1 MPHIGGESRDQV
13 MLLPEVL
20 DDYVG
25 EDNPVR
31 FIDAFVEG
39 LDLGKLGFGKT
50 TPSNTGRPAYHP
62 GDLLRLYIY
71 GYLNQTRSSRRL
83 ERETRRNL
91 EVIWLMRKLT
101 PDHKTIA
108 DFRRDNLEAIKRVCR
123 EFSMLCREMGLFGG
137 ELIGVDGSKFKAVNG
152 KERNFTRKKLAGL
165 IRRVDQKIDE
175 YLKRIEEADKEEG
188 EEKGVTTEELKE
200 KIAAMGKRMER
211 YKELEKRLEKERKGQ
226 ISMTDPD
233 SRLMKTRQGTDVCYN
248 VQIAVDDK
256 NKMIAAHEVTNAA
269 TDRAQLANMGNQ
281 AKETLGV
288 AKLETIADM
297 GYYDCRQ
304 VKECEEKGITV
315 YMEKPPLSRKTGLF
329 TKEDFIYDAQ
339 KDIYRCPAGA
349 ELTYRTQDSRK
360 QQRLYATGACIGC
373 PIKSK
378 CTTRAKGRIIKR
390 LTDEEVLERMVLRVR
405 DHPDKVGLRKR
416 LVEHPFGTMK
426 RAMNQGYFLMKGKN
440 KVAAEMSLTVLAYN
454 IKRAMA
460 VLGADKLIEAVG
472 G

>member
-1 MPHIGGESRDQV
+1 MPYIGGESREQG

-20 DDYVG
+20 DDYV
-25 EDNPVR
+25 EDNNPVR

-39 LDLGKLGFGKT
+39 LDLGELGFEKAVAST
-50 TPSNTGRPAYHP
+50 TGRPAYHP

-71 GYLNQTRSSRRL
+71 GYLNQIRSSRRL

-91 EVIWLMRKLT
+91 ELIWLVRKLT

-108 DFRRDNLEAIKRVCR
+108 DFRKGNLRAIRRVCR
-123 EFSMLCREMGLFGG
+123 EFSLLCRQMGLFGG

-152 KERNFTRKKLAGL
+152 KERNFTRKKLGGL
-165 IRRVDQKIDE
+165 IERADRKIDE

-188 EEKGVTTEELKE
+188 EEEGVTTQELKE
-200 KIAAMGKRMER
+200 KIAAMGKRRER
-211 YKELEKRLEKERKGQ
+211 YREIERKLKDEGEGQ

-256 NKMIAAHEVTNAA
+256 NKMIVGHEVTNAP
-269 TDRAQLANMGNQ
+269 TDQAQLANMGKQ
-281 AKETLGV
+281 AKEALGV
-288 AKLETIADM
+288 AQVETVADM
-297 GYYDCRQ
+297 GYYDCGQ
-304 VKECEEKGITV
+304 VKECEEEGITV

-329 TKEDFIYDAQ
+329 TKEDFIYDSE

-349 ELTYRTQDSRK
+349 ELTYRTQDRRE
-360 QQRLYATGACIGC
+360 QQRLYASGACIWC
-373 PIKSK
+373 RIKGK
-378 CTTRAKGRIIKR
+378 CTTRTKGRIIKR
-390 LTDEEVLERMVLRVR
+390 RADEEVLDRMALRVR
-405 DHPDKVGLRKR
+405 EHPEKVGLRKR

-454 IKRAMA
+454 IKRAMT
-460 VLGADKLIEAVG
+460 VLGTEKLIEAVG